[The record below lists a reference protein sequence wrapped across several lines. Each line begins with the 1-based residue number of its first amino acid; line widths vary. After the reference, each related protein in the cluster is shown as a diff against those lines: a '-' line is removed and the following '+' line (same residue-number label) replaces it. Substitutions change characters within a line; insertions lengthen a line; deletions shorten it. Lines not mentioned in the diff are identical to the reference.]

1 MLRFDSIIRGGRVVT
16 PEGQRV
22 LDIGVR
28 DGRIDEMSPV
38 ISGTATE
45 EISASG
51 LHVFPGLVDAHVHFN
66 EPGRTEWEGFASGS
80 AALAAGGGTCFIE
93 MPLNASPPT
102 LDGPSFD
109 AKRSAAEASS
119 LTDFALW
126 GGLTPGNLDQL
137 EELAERGVAG
147 FKAFMCDSGIEDFP
161 RADDATLRRG
171 MEIASRL
178 NLPVAV
184 HAESQEITSRLA
196 AETASRRGRSWADFL
211 ASRPIRAETEAIER
225 AISIARETGCSLH
238 IVHVSSSEG
247 VEIIRRARENP
258 QPLITC
264 ETCPH
269 YLLLSEADLSLLGAK
284 AKCAPPLRSKDENAR
299 LWKLIDQGAIDFVA
313 SDHSPAPSSMKTG
326 DDAMKIWGGI
336 AGVQS
341 TLLAML
347 QDETLPPAHVAG
359 LVADRVA
366 RRFRL
371 NRKGRIAVGFDADF
385 TLVDMAGFTTLKIAD
400 LLDRHKFNP
409 YVGRKFRGVIR
420 RTIARGST
428 IFRDGRI
435 YPGKTARLVS
445 PSREGGHD

>member
-1 MLRFDSIIRGGRVVT
+1 MLRFDLIIRGGCVLT
-16 PEGQRV
+16 PQGQRV
-22 LDIGVR
+22 LDIAVR
-28 DGRIDEMSPV
+28 DGRIEELSPT
-38 ISGTATE
+38 ITASATE
-45 EISASG
+45 EISASE
-51 LHVFPGLVDAHVHFN
+51 LHVFPGLIDAHVHFN

-126 GGLTPGNLDQL
+126 GGLTPDNLDHL
-137 EELAERGVAG
+137 EELAERGVVG
-147 FKAFMCDSGIEDFP
+147 FKAFMCDSGIADFP
-161 RADDATLRRG
+161 CADDATLRRG
-171 MEIASRL
+171 MQIASRL
-178 NLPVAV
+178 DLPVAV
-184 HAESQEITSRLA
+184 HAESQEITSHLA

-238 IVHVSSSEG
+238 VVHVSSSEG
-247 VEIIRRARENP
+247 VEIVRRTREHQKP
-258 QPLITC
+258 HITC

-299 LWKLIDQGAIDFVA
+299 LWKLIEHGAIDFVA
-313 SDHSPAPSSMKTG
+313 SDHSPAPPSMKTG

-336 AGVQS
+336 SGVQS

-347 QDETLPPAHVAG
+347 RHETLSPPQVAG
-359 LVADRVA
+359 LVSERVA

-371 NRKGRIAVGFDADF
+371 KGKGRIEVGYDADF
-385 TLVDMAGFTTLKIAD
+385 TLVDLAASTTLKTAD
-400 LLDRHKFNP
+400 LLDRHKRNP
-409 YVGRKFRGVIR
+409 YVGRKFRGAIR
-420 RTIARGST
+420 RTISRGST
-428 IFRDGRI
+428 IYGDGRI
-435 YPGKTARLVS
+435 YPGKKARLIT
-445 PSREGGHD
+445 PSSEGGHD

>member
-1 MLRFDSIIRGGRVVT
+1 VLT
-16 PEGQRV
+16 PEGQRD

-28 DGRIDEMSPV
+28 DEKIAELSPS
-38 ISGTATE
+38 ISARATE
-45 EISASG
+45 EIPANE
-51 LHVFPGLVDAHVHFN
+51 LHVFPGLIDAHVHFN

-102 LDGPSFD
+102 LDGRSFD
-109 AKRSAAEASS
+109 LKKAAAEESS

-126 GGLTPGNLDQL
+126 GGLTPGNLDNL
-137 EELAERGVAG
+137 EELAERGVVG
-147 FKAFMCDSGIEDFP
+147 FKAFMCDSGIADFP

-171 MEIASRL
+171 MSIAARL

-184 HAESQEITSRLA
+184 HAEGQEITSHLT
-196 AETASRRGRSWADFL
+196 AEITARRGHGWADFL
-211 ASRPIRAETEAIER
+211 TSRPIRAETEAIR
-225 AISIARETGCSLH
+225 QAISIARETGCSLH

-247 VEIIRRARENP
+247 VEIVRRTRENLK
-258 QPLITC
+258 PLITC

-269 YLLLSEADLSLLGAK
+269 YLLLCEADLIELGAK

-299 LWKLIDQGAIDFVA
+299 LWKLIEQDAIDFVA
-313 SDHSPAPSSMKTG
+313 SDHSPAPPSMKTG
-326 DDAMKIWGGI
+326 DDAMKVWGGI

-347 QDETLPPAHVAG
+347 RHVELPPAQIAA
-359 LVADRVA
+359 LVSGHVA

-371 NRKGRIAVGFDADF
+371 KSKGRIAVGCDADF
-385 TLVDMAGFTTLKIAD
+385 ALVDMAGFTTLKTAD
-400 LLDRHKFNP
+400 LLDRHKSNP

-428 IFRDGRI
+428 IYNAGQI
-435 YPGKTARLVS
+435 TPGKKARLITPS
-445 PSREGGHD
+445 PEGAHD

>member
-1 MLRFDSIIRGGRVVT
+1 MLRFDLIIRGGRVLT

-22 LDIGVR
+22 LDIGVY
-28 DGRIDEMSPV
+28 DGRIEELSPA
-38 ISGTATE
+38 ISATATE
-45 EISASG
+45 EIPASE
-51 LHVFPGLVDAHVHFN
+51 LHVFPGLIDAHVHFN

-126 GGLTPGNLDQL
+126 GGLTPDNLDHL
-137 EELAERGVAG
+137 EELAERGVVG
-147 FKAFMCDSGIEDFP
+147 FKAFMCDSGIADFP
-161 RADDATLRRG
+161 HADDATLRRG
-171 MEIASRL
+171 MQIAAHL

-184 HAESQEITSRLA
+184 HAESQEITSHLT
-196 AETASRRGRSWADFL
+196 AETASRRGRSWTDFL
-211 ASRPIRAETEAIER
+211 ASRPIRAETEAIRR
-225 AISIARETGCSLH
+225 AISIAMETGCSLH

-247 VEIIRRARENP
+247 VEIVRQMREHRKP
-258 QPLITC
+258 FITC

-269 YLLLSEADLSLLGAK
+269 YLLLNEADLGLLGAK
-284 AKCAPPLRSKDENAR
+284 AKCAPPLRSKDENTR
-299 LWKLIDQGAIDFVA
+299 LWKLIEHGAIDFIA
-313 SDHSPAPSSMKTG
+313 SDHSPAPPSMKTG

-347 QDETLPPAHVAG
+347 RHETLPPAQVAG
-359 LVADRVA
+359 LVADQVA

-385 TLVDMAGFTTLKIAD
+385 TLVDMAGFTTLKTAD

-420 RTIARGST
+420 KTIARGTT
-428 IFRDGRI
+428 IYSGGQI
-435 YPGKTARLVS
+435 YPGKKARLIT

>member
-1 MLRFDSIIRGGRVVT
+1 MLRFDLIIRGGRVLT
-16 PEGQRV
+16 PEGQHL

-28 DGRIDEMSPV
+28 DGRIEELSPN

-45 EISASG
+45 EIPASE
-51 LHVFPGLVDAHVHFN
+51 LHVFPGLIDAHVHFN

-126 GGLTPGNLDQL
+126 GGLTPDNLDHL
-137 EELAERGVAG
+137 EELAERGVVG
-147 FKAFMCDSGIEDFP
+147 FKAFMCDSGIADFP

-171 MEIASRL
+171 MQIAARL

-184 HAESQEITSRLA
+184 HAESQEITSHLA
-196 AETASRRGRSWADFL
+196 AETASRNGRSWADFL
-211 ASRPIRAETEAIER
+211 ASRPIHAETEAIRR
-225 AISIARETGCSLH
+225 AISIALETGCSLH

-247 VEIIRRARENP
+247 VEIVRGMREHHK
-258 QPLITC
+258 PLITC

-269 YLLLSEADLSLLGAK
+269 YLLLSEADLSVLGAK
-284 AKCAPPLRSKDENAR
+284 AKCAPPLRSKDENVR
-299 LWKLIDQGAIDFVA
+299 LWKLIEHGAIDFVA
-313 SDHSPAPSSMKTG
+313 SDHSPAPPSMKTG

-347 QDETLPPAHVAG
+347 RPETLPPAQVAG
-359 LVADRVA
+359 LISDHIA

-371 NRKGRIAVGFDADF
+371 KNKGRIAVGFDADF
-385 TLVDMAGFTTLKIAD
+385 ALVNMAGFTTLKTAD

-409 YVGRKFRGVIR
+409 YVGKKFRGVIR
-420 RTIARGST
+420 RTIARGTT
-428 IFRDGRI
+428 IYSDGQI
-435 YPGKTARLVS
+435 YPGKKARLIT